1 MNLRAFWGKAK
12 SVGQRHGLPVL
23 AALLYEAF
31 IRSYG
36 NRIFR
41 KFASFFIRRSHAR
54 RKFAFILG
62 CYNSGTTLVKQC
74 VCAHPLVSTT
84 PVETPFLSS
93 ISTYQETGWGRALY
107 GNVARIEADRKA
119 GRPFERETYLR
130 ELSPWMRKPVFID
143 KSVPNSVRVP
153 GLANA
158 FPDAKFVY
166 VYRKPAGVIRG
177 IRKRSRPEADAGLIF
192 SGEPYSDAFLYQ
204 QWKYFNQCIV
214 EDADRFPG
222 RIHFCSYERF
232 LASPVEELTRIYEFL
247 GLPMPEISHNE
258 AGLRVGTTEIGFHNQ
273 SVGDMRGGGNFSDDI
288 ARYEAE
294 YEAART

>member
-1 MNLRAFWGKAK
+1 MLEVFWRKTLSIAK
-12 SVGQRHGLPVL
+12 RHRLPVVTALVYELFIRLYQRRDFRGAFL
-23 AALLYEAF
+23 AASRALGKSEDF
-31 IRSYG
+31 
-36 NRIFR
+36 
-41 KFASFFIRRSHAR
+41 H
-54 RKFAFILG
+54 FILG